1 MVVVLHRA
9 ISCCN
14 FTYDRLMRRRC
25 AAFPAGERG
34 DEIVFAYAARG
45 RSLSSSAG
53 RLVRCRCRPAAQDRV
68 LLSNS
73 CDPCFTVKVG
83 ASRSSAQG
91 LRRCRRSIGPD
102 MLNIR
107 RRVYGIAMNATCCRK
122 FVSGRPTSSRGR
134 FKGFSVT
141 P

>member
-45 RSLSSSAG
+45 RSLSSSGVSFDADADQQ
-53 RLVRCRCRPAAQDRV
+53 RRIAFYSRTRAIPAS
-68 LLSNS
+68 LS
-73 CDPCFTVKVG
+73 K
-83 ASRSSAQG
+83 SAQA
-91 LRRCRRSIGPD
+91 GPQ
-102 MLNIR
+102 
-107 RRVYGIAMNATCCRK
+107 RK
-122 FVSGRPTSSRGR
+122 VCGDAACP
-134 FKGFSVT
+134 
-141 P
+141 